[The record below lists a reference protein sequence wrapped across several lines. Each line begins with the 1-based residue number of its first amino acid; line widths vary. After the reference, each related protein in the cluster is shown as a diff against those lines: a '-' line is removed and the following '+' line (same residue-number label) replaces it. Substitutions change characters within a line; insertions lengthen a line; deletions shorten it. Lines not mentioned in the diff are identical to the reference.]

1 MANTLDT
8 VDGHAWLLQC
18 LQGTLDANPAVRVSA
33 ETALKQ
39 AADQPGFGPALVKI
53 VLSYDVPYGLRQL
66 GAVVVKKYVKEHW
79 QEGEKGYVGP
89 IVSGSD
95 KADVRRLLPDG
106 LADGEG
112 KIRTAVGMAVATIA
126 RMDWPQ
132 EWPQLMDVLVAGI
145 KDRANA
151 NRSKRHMLCGS
162 SRSFWLVVVQ
172 STNFLIF

>member
-8 VDGHAWLLQC
+8 RDGHTWLLQC

-39 AADQPGFGPALVKI
+39 AGDQAGFGPALVKI
-53 VLSYDVPYGLRQL
+53 VLSIDVPYGLRQL

-79 QEGEKGYVGP
+79 QDGEKGFVGP
-89 IVSGSD
+89 IVVTSD
-95 KADVRRLLPDG
+95 KEEVKRLLPDG

-132 EWPQLMDVLVAGI
+132 EWPQLMDTLVMGI
-145 KDRANA
+145 QDRCDP
-151 NRSKRHMLCGS
+151 NRSEKRDGFGWTSELGWRVRLKS
-162 SRSFWLVVVQ
+162 AL
-172 STNFLIF
+172 LI